1 MKKTFFNL
9 LERFI
14 HFLHKVGVNDL
25 HKTGKVK
32 YTKFNEFLFK
42 VEDALDA
49 FHYKYYWK
57 AIEEQYWK
65 CMEDEEDGQQFII

>member
-1 MKKTFFNL
+1 MKKIIFNL

-14 HFLHKVGVNDL
+14 FFLHNVAVNDL
-25 HKTGKVK
+25 HKTGSVQ
-32 YTKFNEFLFK
+32 YTSFNKLLFNI
-42 VEDALDA
+42 ERTLDA

>member
-1 MKKTFFNL
+1 MKKRLFDL

-14 HFLHKVGVNDL
+14 YFLHNVAVNDL

-32 YTKFNEFLFK
+32 YTKFNKFLFK

-65 CMEDEEDGQQFII
+65 NFMEED